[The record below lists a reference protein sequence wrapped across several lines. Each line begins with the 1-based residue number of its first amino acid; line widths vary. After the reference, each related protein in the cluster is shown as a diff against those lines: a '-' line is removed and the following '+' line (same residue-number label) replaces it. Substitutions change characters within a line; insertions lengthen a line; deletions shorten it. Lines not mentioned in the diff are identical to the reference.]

1 MKTILIEEPGKVV
14 IEEHEKP
21 VRKPGEVLLKIL
33 YGGICG
39 SDLGTYRGTFAYA
52 SYPRVPGHEFS
63 GEIVEIDENDRGLKP
78 GMIVTVNPYFNDGTC
93 YSCQRGL
100 LNCCEHNET
109 MGAQRDGAFSEY
121 VSVPIERVY
130 DGKGLPAKTLALIEP
145 FCISWHGVSRANVKE
160 GDKVLV
166 VGAGTIGVLA
176 ANAAKARGAEVYIAD
191 IAKEKLDYA
200 VDTFQLKGSILNTS
214 KEKLEEEVQRITNG
228 NGFDV
233 TIEAVGLPSTFQ
245 NCIDCAAY
253 GGRVVLIGVGKK
265 NLDFNF
271 TIIQKKELNIF
282 GSRNALKKD
291 FLELID
297 LVKAGKV
304 RALGAS
310 AMYGYQFYNMQLA
323 ARDNGWT
330 PFSAMENHYNLLYR
344 EDERE
349 LLPICKQM
357 KVSLMPYSPLAAG
370 HLARPQWKS
379 ESLRGTTDRVAM
391 GKYDKTEAEDM
402 QIVKRVAEL
411 AEKYNCKMSQ
421 IAIAW
426 QWAKGILSPIIGA
439 TKTQSLD
446 DSAGAFDI
454 KLTAEDLAYLEE
466 PYVPHE
472 IVGAIDKNPA
482 QGVILL
488 DEKK

>member
-93 YSCQRGL
+93 YSCQRG
-100 LNCCEHNET
+100 HPRSSET
-109 MGAQRDGAFSEY
+109 IFGSLY

-304 RALGAS
+304 DL
-310 AMYGYQFYNMQLA
+310 
-323 ARDNGWT
+323 
-330 PFSAMENHYNLLYR
+330 E
-344 EDERE
+344 
-349 LLPICKQM
+349 K
-357 KVSLMPYSPLAAG
+357 
-370 HLARPQWKS
+370 
-379 ESLRGTTDRVAM
+379 
-391 GKYDKTEAEDM
+391 
-402 QIVKRVAEL
+402 IVTNTYK
-411 AEKYNCKMSQ
+411 
-421 IAIAW
+421 
-426 QWAKGILSPIIGA
+426 
-439 TKTQSLD
+439 
-446 DSAGAFDI
+446 
-454 KLTAEDLAYLEE
+454 
-466 PYVPHE
+466 
-472 IVGAIDKNPA
+472 
-482 QGVILL
+482 L
-488 DEKK
+488 DEADKAFKEFSENAGSMLKVVIDFTK